1 MKRDLRRLLD
11 LGREDV
17 EWVIRAASRLKADRK
32 AGRPSK
38 PLEGMSLGMIFQKPS
53 TRTRVSFE
61 VGMVQLGGHTVVLA
75 GDQIQMSRGE
85 TVADSA
91 RIFSRYLDALAIRT
105 FAQEQVDELAAMADI
120 PVINML
126 TDKYHPCQVLA
137 DLFTIYEKRGSL
149 AGVKVAYVGDGNN
162 MANSWLNAAGMMG
175 FDLRVATPKEYEP
188 DTETVESALSHAKES
203 GASIELLDDPKKAVA
218 SANVIYTDTWVSM
231 GQDEEAKKRL
241 ADFAGWQVDQAL
253 VSLAAEDAIVMHCLP
268 AHRGEEISAEVM
280 DGSQSV
286 VWDQAENRLH
296 AQKAILILLIRE
308 DAKKLFL

>member
-11 LGREDV
+11 LAREDI
-17 EWVIRAASRLKADRK
+17 EWVIRTASRLKAERK
-32 AGRPSK
+32 SGRSSK

-61 VGMVQLGGHTVVLA
+61 VGMVQLGGHAVVLS

-91 RIFSRYLDALAIRT
+91 RIFSRYLNALAIRT

-137 DLFTIYEKRGSL
+137 DLFTIYEKWGSL
-149 AGVKVAYVGDGNN
+149 EGVKVAYVGDGNN

-175 FDLRVATPKEYEP
+175 FDLCLATPKGYEP
-188 DTETVESALSHAKES
+188 DQDTIDSALKMAMDS
-203 GASIELLDDPKKAVA
+203 GATIELMNDPKKAVA
-218 SANVIYTDTWVSM
+218 AANVVYTDTWVSM
-231 GQDEEAKKRL
+231 GQDQEAKKRL
-241 ADFAGWQVDQAL
+241 EDFNGWQVDQAL
-253 VSLAAEDAIVMHCLP
+253 VSLAADDAVVMHCLP
-268 AHRGEEISAEVM
+268 AHRGEEISAEVL
-280 DGSQSV
+280 DGERSV
-286 VWDQAENRLH
+286 VWEQAENRLH

-308 DAKKLFL
+308 DAKTLFQ

>member
-11 LGREDV
+11 LSREDI
-17 EWVIRAASRLKADRK
+17 EWIIRTAASLKKERK
-32 AGRPSK
+32 SGASSK
-38 PLEGMSLGMIFQKPS
+38 PLEGRSLGMIFQKPS

-61 VGMVQLGGHTVVLA
+61 VGMVQLGGQAVVLS

-85 TVADSA
+85 SVADSA

-137 DLFTIYEKRGSL
+137 DLFTIYERKGTLEGAR
-149 AGVKVAYVGDGNN
+149 VAYVGDGNN
-162 MANSWLNAAGMMG
+162 MANSWLNAAGLMG
-175 FDLRVATPKEYEP
+175 FHLMMATPKGYEP
-188 DTETVESALSHAKES
+188 DSQTLASAQDMAKNS
-203 GASIELLDDPKKAVA
+203 GASIELFDDPKQAVA
-218 SANVIYTDTWVSM
+218 GADVVYTDTWISM

-241 ADFAGWQVDQAL
+241 ADFKGWQVDQSL
-253 VSLAAEDAIVMHCLP
+253 VSLAAREAMVMHCLP
-268 AHRGEEISAEVM
+268 AHRGEEISAQVL
-280 DGSQSV
+280 DGPQSV

-296 AQKAILILLIRE
+296 AQKAILILLIRD
-308 DAKKLFL
+308 DAKKIFA